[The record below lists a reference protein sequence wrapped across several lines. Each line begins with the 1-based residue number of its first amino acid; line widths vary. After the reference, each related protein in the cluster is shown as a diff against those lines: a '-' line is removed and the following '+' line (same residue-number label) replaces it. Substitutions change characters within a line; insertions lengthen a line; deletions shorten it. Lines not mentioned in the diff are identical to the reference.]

1 MNKQIVIYNKKNELN
16 ENRFLLRTKILI
28 KIKISAKKKL
38 TKDLIGSYIPGGNFP
53 GAFFR
58 GAFSPE
64 AFFLELILI
73 FQYLEELICLK
84 KSGKKNCKIG

>member
-38 TKDLIGSYIPGGNFP
+38 TEDLIGSYIPGGNFP
-53 GAFFR
+53 GAF
-58 GAFSPE
+58 SPG
-64 AFFLELILI
+64 AFFLEPISI
-73 FQYLEELICLK
+73 FQYLEELICFK